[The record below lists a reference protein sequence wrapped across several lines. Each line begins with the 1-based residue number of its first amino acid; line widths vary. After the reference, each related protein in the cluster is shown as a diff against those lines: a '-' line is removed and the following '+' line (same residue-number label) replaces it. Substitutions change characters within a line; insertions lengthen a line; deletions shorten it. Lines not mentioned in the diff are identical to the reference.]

1 MLDDPKIW
9 GRHLKQREVVTI
21 AGNTQEFQ
29 TVPSTIIESQL
40 NYTTAV
46 KLEIETK
53 FSNLIWINIAFHMHY
68 TPAFDSWVK
77 GLPKSAWS
85 KGQTSRPKLRHSLCI
100 FHALFSLFCLA
111 V

>member
-1 MLDDPKIW
+1 MITSSPRKKLSFVCC
-9 GRHLKQREVVTI
+9 LI
-21 AGNTQEFQ
+21 AGNTRDKEFR

-40 NYTTAV
+40 NYITAV

-77 GLPKSAWS
+77 GLRTRANLQAKPSA
-85 KGQTSRPKLRHSLCI
+85 
-100 FHALFSLFCLA
+100 
-111 V
+111 